1 MKIAESITLF
11 LIIGLS
17 LILID
22 CVSKEPFP
30 TFSEAEQSDTSYIQ
44 IMPNWTQSEYHF
56 YSPKDILVGEDSYL
70 FIADSGNGRIVVLDG
85 AGNQIQSDEYG
96 NDFTVLAN
104 LNVPDVGIIQPL
116 RLAQDSKMNLLIANG
131 SNKIFAWNQ
140 YYSNV
145 GIDSIA
151 ASVILSNS
159 NTDVRYELSHI
170 DSLIF
175 YTSSGYEV
183 IQINYTKDED
193 RINEILAPHPF
204 FDGEDIVNILKDE
217 YANPRNSKIIDL
229 ATFGQDYRAGLYLMD
244 ARYNRII
251 RGSYYVK
258 DILLLSDGA
267 VIFDYGCWFD
277 NVVTNQ
283 GNGAGY
289 VMEPKSMSIDG
300 SGNIYYTQTG
310 GNFSCHGLSSGSYRT
325 LFDPATDEI
334 VNARQYGLASDIC
347 VDSHGTIYVAD
358 AGLNYIHTFNSI
370 GAFIRNIGTEV
381 VDSLEIGY
389 LLNRPESVIF
399 KDDILYVADTGN
411 SQIVRF
417 QYVILAEQSAS
428 GEND

>member
-1 MKIAESITLF
+1 MKIAESINLF
-11 LIIGLS
+11 LIIILS

-30 TFSEAEQSDTSYIQ
+30 TFSESEQSDTSYIQ
-44 IMPNWTQSEYHF
+44 ITPNWTKSEYNF
-56 YSPKDILVGEDSYL
+56 ASPKDLLIGEDDYL

-96 NDFTVLAN
+96 NDFTALAN
-104 LNVPDVGIIQPL
+104 LDVPNVGIIQPL
-116 RLAQDSKMNLLIANG
+116 RLAQDTKMNLLIANG

-140 YYSNV
+140 YFSNI

-151 ASVILSNS
+151 VSVILSNI
-159 NTDVRYELSHI
+159 NTDDQFELFHI
-170 DSLIF
+170 DSLTI
-175 YTSSGYEV
+175 YASNGYNI
-183 IQINYTKDED
+183 IQINFEKDEN

-204 FDGEDIVNILKDE
+204 FDGEDIVNILNDE

-229 ATFGQDYRAGLYLMD
+229 APFGQDYKAGLYLMD

-251 RGSYYVK
+251 RGYYYIKNV
-258 DILLLSDGA
+258 LLLSDGA
-267 VIFDYGCWFD
+267 IVFDYGCWFYD
-277 NVVTNQ
+277 VVTGQ

-289 VMEPKSMSIDG
+289 VMEPKSMNIDE
-300 SGNIYYTQTG
+300 SGNLYYTQTG

-325 LFDPATDEI
+325 LFDPATDDI
-334 VNARQYGLASDIC
+334 VNARRYGLAADIW
-347 VDSHGTIYVAD
+347 VDSRGTIYVAD
-358 AGLNYIHTFNSI
+358 AGLNYIHTFNSV
-370 GAFIRNIGTEV
+370 GAFIRNVGTEV
-381 VDSLEIGY
+381 VDSLEVGY

-399 KDDILYVADTGN
+399 NNNILYVADTGN

-428 GEND
+428 GNSD